1 MKNKTYGQNWPAYDA
16 AQIDEKTNLLPLAHD
31 LCAGVVAN
39 VPQSLGRPRLPIA
52 DMLFCMLLKVYSL
65 MSCRRA
71 MSDLKAAYKAGFISR
86 LPHYKSILRYFGVSE
101 LRPYLVQMVIESSCA
116 LKHVESTFS
125 IDSTGFSTSRFGLW
139 IDARF
144 GRSKISD
151 KRKWVKAHMMCG
163 VLTNIVTAV
172 EVSPANAGD
181 SPYLK
186 DLLESTA
193 RNFEIKAVCGDKAY
207 SSLENLKLIRN
218 RGAMPFIPFKV
229 NANAV
234 HGTGDALWT
243 RLYHFYAGN
252 QQWFRE
258 RYHKRSNSETTNAMI
273 KTKFGERLRSR
284 TEVAQY
290 NELLCK
296 VVCHNI
302 CVTIQSM
309 YEFGI
314 EPSFWNDEKKGQAA

>member
-1 MKNKTYGQNWPAYDA
+1 M
-16 AQIDEKTNLLPLAHD
+16 H
-31 LCAGVVAN
+31 
-39 VPQSLGRPRLPIA
+39 
-52 DMLFCMLLKVYSL
+52 
-65 MSCRRA
+65 
-71 MSDLKAAYKAGFISR
+71 DLKAGFKAGFISR
-86 LPHYKSILRYFGVSE
+86 LPHYKSIFRYFGMRE
-101 LRPYLVQMVIESSCA
+101 MRPLLIQMVIESSSA
-116 LKHVESTFS
+116 LKNVESTFS
-125 IDSTGFSTSRFGLW
+125 VDSTGFSTSRFGLW
-139 IDARF
+139 VDVRF
-144 GRSKISD
+144 GRSKVSD

-193 RNFEIKAVCGDKAY
+193 RNFEIKEVYCDKAY
-207 SSLENLKLIRN
+207 SSLANLKFVRSL
-218 RGAMPFIPFKV
+218 GAMPFIPFKV
-229 NANAV
+229 NAKSV

-243 RLYHFYAGN
+243 RLYHFYACN
-252 QQWFRE
+252 QQWFSE
-258 RYHKRSNSETTNAMI
+258 HYHKRSNSERTNAMI

-314 EPSFWNDEKKGQAA
+314 EPKFWNSGDKQAA

>member
-1 MKNKTYGQNWPAYDA
+1 MKETYGQVWPAYDA
-16 AQIDEKTNLLPLAHD
+16 AQTNEGTDFQPLAHD

-39 VPQSLGRPRLPIA
+39 LPQSVGRPRLPIA

-71 MSDLKAAYKAGFISR
+71 MSDLKAAFKAGFISR
-86 LPHYKSILRYFGVSE
+86 LPHYKSIFRYFGMRE
-101 LRPYLVQMVIESSCA
+101 MRPFLIQMVIESSSA
-116 LKHVESTFS
+116 LKNVESTFS
-125 IDSTGFSTSRFGLW
+125 VDSTGFSTSRFGLW
-139 IDARF
+139 VDVRF
-144 GRSKISD
+144 GRSKVSD

-193 RNFEIKAVCGDKAY
+193 RNFEIKEVCCDKAY

-218 RGAMPFIPFKV
+218 SGAMPFIPFKV
-229 NANAV
+229 NAKPV

-243 RLYHFYAGN
+243 RLYHFYACN
-252 QQWFRE
+252 QQWFRDH
-258 RYHKRSNSETTNAMI
+258 YHKRSNAETTNAMI

-314 EPSFWNDEKKGQAA
+314 EPKFWDSGDKQAA

>member
-1 MKNKTYGQNWPAYDA
+1 MKKKKSYGQLWPAYDA
-16 AQIDEKTNLLPLAHD
+16 AQTNEKTDLQPLAHD
-31 LCAGVVAN
+31 LCARVVASL
-39 VPQSLGRPRLPIA
+39 PQPFGRPRLPTEDI
-52 DMLFCMLLKVYSL
+52 LFCMLLKVYSL
-65 MSCRRA
+65 MSCRRS
-71 MSDLKAAYKAGFISR
+71 MSDLRAAYMAGFISR
-86 LPHYKSILRYFGVSE
+86 LPHYTSIHRYFGMSE
-101 LRPYLVQMVIESSCA
+101 MRPYLVQMVIESSSV
-116 LKHVESTFS
+116 LKNVETTFAV
-125 IDSTGFSTSRFGLW
+125 DSTGFSTSRFGLW
-139 IDARF
+139 FDARF
-144 GRSKISD
+144 GRSKIGD

-163 VLTNIVTAV
+163 AMTNIVTAV
-172 EVSPANAGD
+172 EVTPGNAGD
-181 SPYLK
+181 SPYFK

-193 RNFEIKAVCGDKAY
+193 RNFEIKEVCADKAY
-207 SSLENLKLIRN
+207 CSLENLKLVRE
-218 RGAMPFIPFKV
+218 RGAMPYIPFKV
-229 NANAV
+229 NANPV

-258 RYHKRSNSETTNAMI
+258 HYHKRSNAESTNAMI

-309 YEFGI
+309 YEFDI
-314 EPSFWNDEKKGQAA
+314 EPKFWDSGEKQVA